1 MFSISIHF
9 HHQGRSTVGHDIG
22 IVIAPKHHS
31 LGGVILIRDE
41 KLQELQESG
50 PNISEKE
57 AGGFCE
63 GWCQR
68 SYYH

>member
-1 MFSISIHF
+1 
-9 HHQGRSTVGHDIG
+9 
-22 IVIAPKHHS
+22 
-31 LGGVILIRDE
+31 
-41 KLQELQESG
+41 LQELQESG